1 MQKNIVKILLITVST
16 IITFIIQ
23 LCFLNN
29 IPILGVKLNCVLIC
43 VIISCL
49 ALKSNATIPYAF
61 VVGLMMDICF
71 KFTIGPSTLSFLIIA
86 LVITI
91 IKDMY
96 NKYHIGF
103 LFVVIFLSTFINEAI
118 SYVDSIIISKK
129 YISVLL
135 LFWIVIKSTII
146 HFAIAAIIKKVSDK
160 ILLKHKKDSAWEKG
174 MREYNL

>member
-1 MQKNIVKILLITVST
+1 MQKNIVKILLITIST

-29 IPILGVKLNCVLIC
+29 ILILGVKLNCVLIC

-61 VVGLMMDICF
+61 IVGLIMDICF

-86 LVITI
+86 LIITI
-91 IKDMY
+91 LNDMY

-103 LFVVIFLSTFINEAI
+103 LFVIISLSTFIYEVI
-118 SYVDSIIISKK
+118 SYIDSIISSKK

-135 LFWIVIKSTII
+135 LLWIIIKSTII
-146 HFAIAAIIKKVSDK
+146 HFVISAIIKKISDK
-160 ILLKHKKDSAWEKG
+160 ILIKHKKDSAWEKG